1 MSWNRK
7 KEDLSI
13 ATVSEALNQL
23 TVAQLKPLVA
33 LLRAPGG
40 ATLKPE
46 LVALVERQMGG
57 ARLKELWE
65 SLVD

>member
-1 MSWNRK
+1 MSWYGK
-7 KEDLSI
+7 KENLTI

-23 TVAQLKPLVA
+23 TVPQLKPLA
-33 LLRAPGG
+33 SLLWAPGG
-40 ATLKPE
+40 ATRKPE